1 MRIPPIMECDIGNA
15 AFAAAVRGR
24 HRRARID
31 IDAIDYPAATVA
43 LVTALGLVLPG
54 QKSVMYGS
62 AASTRVTLTTC
73 AYGLFIG
80 GIGSLWR

>member
-1 MRIPPIMECDIGNA
+1 MGIPPNMEPDSRNA
-15 AFAAAVRGR
+15 AFAATARWR
-24 HRRARID
+24 HRRACID
-31 IDAIDYPAATVA
+31 SDAIGYPAAKVA